1 MLQARIEEKQKEY
14 ELICKLRDSSN
25 DMVQQI
31 ETLAAKLETLTDGS
45 EGMFITRKV
54 YKRALSPICLSAIHV
69 NKYKYHYIEKSK
81 ETSELIGSAGLQ
93 IKAII
98 CRHVSK

>member
-45 EGMFITRKV
+45 EAVATVLNNWPSIFESIQIASQHSG
-54 YKRALSPICLSAIHV
+54 ALVRIPPSTSNTNASATEQGDV
-69 NKYKYHYIEKSK
+69 E
-81 ETSELIGSAGLQ
+81 E
-93 IKAII
+93 
-98 CRHVSK
+98 V